1 MHIVMLTE
9 NNEVITIG
17 SNMKF
22 ALGTTV
28 TNINCNLFDLKKIEG
43 FKTGEK
49 VVKVSAN
56 ERSSCMLTSLGKVYY
71 WGQGSEKGEIYKTPI
86 LIRSNEKMVEISLG
100 YRHIL
105 AMNEEG
111 AVFSA
116 GSNSK
121 LQLGYETKKQNF
133 KVKFKKVKNVPNS
146 RLISSGIYF
155 SSALTSDGNIY
166 YWGKN
171 NLNNENVAVTLL
183 PISHLKNVFISK
195 IFCGPESIFAISD
208 RKNLPDICYSL
219 FYPPTV

>member
-71 WGQGSEKGEIYKTPI
+71 WGQGSEKGHARCEFWAPTGVAFGTPWA
-86 LIRSNEKMVEISLG
+86 SLG
-100 YRHIL
+100 DLWPPFWRP
-105 AMNEEG
+105 G
-111 AVFSA
+111 GDFS
-116 GSNSK
+116 
-121 LQLGYETKKQNF
+121 
-133 KVKFKKVKNVPNS
+133 
-146 RLISSGIYF
+146 
-155 SSALTSDGNIY
+155 
-166 YWGKN
+166 
-171 NLNNENVAVTLL
+171 
-183 PISHLKNVFISK
+183 
-195 IFCGPESIFAISD
+195 
-208 RKNLPDICYSL
+208 
-219 FYPPTV
+219 